1 MGHIGRRTLVS
12 LTPKPWPAAN
22 LSFRAVCSVLG
33 KVLHLLCHCILMG
46 MTYVIYANT
55 PLPYGLR
62 ETRLQILHVK
72 QPHWK
77 QACLDLQHAAMWFLR
92 WVPNYRWRMKRLPST
107 LWQTCQLS
115 IKATRSLSA
124 AFPHRSS
131 RTAPTGLRWDL
142 LLSVSLPFLLPTAL
156 KRGASG
162 DVMPYVPQC
171 DPKYFQERTTFF
183 TKRVTIIQHSR
194 RTHGLPSLLR
204 SGLVKTILSSLSDL
218 WVTILFSLGIVANST
233 NY

>member
-1 MGHIGRRTLVS
+1 MGHIGRRILVS

-92 WVPNYRWRMKRLPST
+92 WVPNYRWRLISQLPRPIAPWQYFSSWRTLHQLPSRA
-107 LWQTCQLS
+107 Q
-115 IKATRSLSA
+115 
-124 AFPHRSS
+124 
-131 RTAPTGLRWDL
+131 
-142 LLSVSLPFLLPTAL
+142 LLPTAL
-156 KRGASG
+156 AYPL
-162 DVMPYVPQC
+162 MC
-171 DPKYFQERTTFF
+171 F
-183 TKRVTIIQHSR
+183 
-194 RTHGLPSLLR
+194 LLLL
-204 SGLVKTILSSLSDL
+204 SFKELCCSSTILHASPFPIHFASNEAPPFHPLTNMPTIHQSHTKSECCFPTQVLQDCPNRTEMGSASLS
-218 WVTILFSLGIVANST
+218 LFTVSAS
-233 NY
+233 YSS